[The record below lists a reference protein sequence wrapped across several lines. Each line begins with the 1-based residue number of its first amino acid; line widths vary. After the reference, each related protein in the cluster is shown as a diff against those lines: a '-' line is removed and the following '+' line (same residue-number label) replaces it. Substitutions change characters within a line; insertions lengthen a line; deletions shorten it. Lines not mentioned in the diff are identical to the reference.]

1 MDALHVVALGP
12 SSHDSEH
19 DVPVRVARF
28 GLPGSE
34 LKLTLRRLSAQP
46 RVLAGGAQDLLLL
59 TNGRGAMA
67 RFYADLGRVRSKY
80 DCMLGA
86 NLDPDLPVN
95 RHIAI
100 KRVRAW
106 VNADGFITALDGNN
120 LLRVEPGP
128 PAQLS
133 FLANAGEGRRVG
145 VTLTFALVPDLNMLV
160 IKLGREESGPHAL
173 SDERRVS
180 VSLRFDLE
188 DRDFHQETAHSPAL
202 AEHFAASTSADAH
215 SFRFAPDAARVLTVA
230 ADRGEY
236 HSGPEWSHEIEHDL
250 DRERGQAARGAAFSP
265 GWFELPLTQGAPITI
280 IAGLSASAAPEAIAS
295 ALRESAASADT
306 SLLATLRKAAQ
317 AFVVKRGD
325 GRTVIAG
332 YPWFLDWGRD
342 TFVAARGLIAA
353 GLHADVRAMLLTY
366 AALERD
372 GTLPNYLAGAGEGSR
387 ETSDA
392 PLWFALA
399 CEELA
404 ETFGA
409 SLYQARASDGRSLRE
424 VLISIAE
431 GLARGTANGVHI
443 DHDSGLVF
451 SPPHFTW
458 MDTNYPAGTPR
469 EGYPIELAAMWL
481 RLLRQLVRCG
491 VGQVAGSPTA
501 ALIARVERSFDL
513 FWREELG
520 FFSDTLH
527 ARRGTPAHAAHA
539 DDHLRPNQLLAV
551 SLGLVHGER
560 AQRAV
565 DAATR
570 FLLVPGAMRT
580 LAPRPVHAALPIRG
594 ANGALLND
602 PSAPYWGHY
611 TGDEDTRRK
620 PAYHNGTAWP
630 WWLATY
636 CEALSAAY
644 PSDARAR
651 AAALAILGS
660 SARALSSGCLHQLAE
675 ILDGDAPHRERGCDA
690 QAWSVTETLRGL
702 LRLQPAP

>member
-1 MDALHVVALGP
+1 
-12 SSHDSEH
+12 
-19 DVPVRVARF
+19 
-28 GLPGSE
+28 
-34 LKLTLRRLSAQP
+34 
-46 RVLAGGAQDLLLL
+46 
-59 TNGRGAMA
+59 
-67 RFYADLGRVRSKY
+67 
-80 DCMLGA
+80 
-86 NLDPDLPVN
+86 LPVN

-100 KRVRAW
+100 KRLRAW
-106 VNADGFITALDGNN
+106 VNADGFITPLNGNN
-120 LLRVEPGP
+120 LRSVEPGP
-128 PAQLS
+128 PATLT

-145 VTLTFALVPDLNMLV
+145 ISLTLALVPNENVLA
-160 IKLGREESGPHAL
+160 IKLAREETGLHGLAE
-173 SDERRVS
+173 DRRVS
-180 VSLRFDLE
+180 LTLRFDLE
-188 DRDFHQETAHSPAL
+188 DRDFHQETQHTPTL
-202 AEHFAASTSADAH
+202 AEHFAASLSTLPH
-215 SFRFAPDAARVLTVA
+215 GFRFAPHLERVLSVE

-236 HSGPEWSHEIEHDL
+236 HAGPEWCMDLEHDL
-250 DRERGQAARGAAFSP
+250 DRGRGQAAHSSAFSP
-265 GWFELPLTQGAPITI
+265 GWFELPLTPSAPVTVVAALGARVEP
-280 IAGLSASAAPEAIAS
+280 AVCAS
-295 ALRESAASADT
+295 ALLPSDASSDL
-306 SLLATLRKAAQ
+306 SLAGILRKAAQ
-317 AFVVKRGD
+317 AFVVKRGA

-392 PLWFALA
+392 PFWFALA

-404 ETFGA
+404 VKLGTG
-409 SLYQARASDGRSLRE
+409 LYAERASDGRSLRD

-431 GLARGTANGVHI
+431 GLLRGTPNGVHI
-443 DHDSGLVF
+443 ERESGLVF

-481 RLLRQLVRCG
+481 RLLRQLVRLD
-491 VGQVAGSPTA
+491 VSVLAGEATLS
-501 ALIARVERSFDL
+501 LVARVERSFDL
-513 FWREELG
+513 FYREELG

-527 ARRGTPAHAAHA
+527 APRGTPAHAAHA

-551 SLGLVHGER
+551 SLGLVRGER
-560 AQRAV
+560 ARRTV

-580 LAPRPVHAALPIRG
+580 LAPRPVHTALPIRG
-594 ANGALLND
+594 AHGALLND
-602 PSAPYWGHY
+602 PSAPYWGQY
-611 TGDEDTRRK
+611 DGDEDTRRK

-636 CEALSAAY
+636 CEALAAAY
-644 PSDARAR
+644 EGDARAR

-660 SARALSSGCLHQLAE
+660 SARALSGGCLHQLAE

-702 LRLQPAP
+702 LVLSAGS